1 MKDIEYLTVED
12 LAKMWKV
19 KERTIRQYIDEGVL
33 IPCNLPM
40 RVIRFHPAYIEG
52 FNGAEIKKRSEF
64 EFRTLERENANLKR
78 ENEELKNIIRELQV
92 ISAKSLALLA

>member
-19 KERTIRQYIDEGVL
+19 TDRTIRKYIENGSL
-33 IPCNLPM
+33 TPCKLPM
-40 RVIRFHPAYIEG
+40 GIIRFHPAYIAEFDG
-52 FNGAEIKKRSEF
+52 PEIKRHSEF
-64 EFRTLERENANLKR
+64 EFRTLKRENAKLKN

-92 ISAKSLALLA
+92 ISAKSLTLLA

>member
-1 MKDIEYLTVED
+1 MGNVVLLTVKD
-12 LAKMWKV
+12 LTVRWQKD
-19 KERTIRQYIDEGVL
+19 ERTIRRYIADGVL
-33 IPCNLPM
+33 VPCKGVPGIM
-40 RVIRFHPAYIEG
+40 FHPKYISELEG
-52 FNGAEIKKRSEF
+52 IELEKRSEF